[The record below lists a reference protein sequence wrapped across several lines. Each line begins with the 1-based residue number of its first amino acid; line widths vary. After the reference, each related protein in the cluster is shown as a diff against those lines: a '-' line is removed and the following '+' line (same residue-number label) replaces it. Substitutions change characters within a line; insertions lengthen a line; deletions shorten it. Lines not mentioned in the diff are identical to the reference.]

1 MRRGSPCSASAR
13 STSLEASYFKSL
25 RVAGP
30 QACVLLSLFRTT
42 DVGGGT
48 NVSEPSLRTIITD
61 IHRGPYDLRVEAVL
75 ESSLSSGRP
84 SREQVAR
91 ALGVSTRT
99 LQRRLAENGT
109 TFDGVVRQVRERLAL
124 ELLSRHD
131 LRLEDV
137 ATEIGYQDES
147 AFKRAFTTWTGITPA
162 AHRRSTITGTRVY
175 DGARPGHCDID
186 WPIPVGLAARW
197 APGESGK
204 RLFSS
209 GDIPPEFAYL
219 PEAIGSMFSEIS
231 VSELLR
237 WPRMVPALDFRT
249 MERTYYLAL
258 DLVESYTLEQLKA
271 ICRRRGC
278 NLPPSVV
285 CHIIAR
291 VADALAYAHD
301 LADATGRSLG
311 IVHGDVNPS
320 NIIISPAGSV
330 KLLDFGLA
338 RRSVPWERIPI
349 GTPTNY
355 ASPEQAAFL
364 PVDRRSDIYSLGMVF
379 CACLVPEASVNGNQE
394 SSDGSR
400 IRAPL
405 HLLSG
410 IDTSLERIV
419 MKMLAASPSDRYRD
433 CTEVAAAL
441 KPIVMRLGGGHT
453 ELRRFLTTVM
463 LETAQQSPGSVTVD
477 EPTPGVVIY
486 KMAGFLDGS
495 LVPRFEQ
502 AAAPYVQRRQR
513 VDLFFDCTTMSGNT
527 PDFRRQMTHWHNTVK
542 LDVTSHQVLAVSKRI
557 AMTVS
562 VVNMNTDGLFGSH
575 SDCDSF
581 RAAIQTAMRRRRR

>member
-1 MRRGSPCSASAR
+1 M
-13 STSLEASYFKSL
+13 
-25 RVAGP
+25 
-30 QACVLLSLFRTT
+30 
-42 DVGGGT
+42 
-48 NVSEPSLRTIITD
+48 SEPGLRTFTTEINP
-61 IHRGPYDLRVEAVL
+61 GPFDLRVEAVL
-75 ESSLSSGRP
+75 EGSLSSGRP
-84 SREQVAR
+84 TREHVAR

-131 LRLEDV
+131 LHLEDV
-137 ATEIGYQDES
+137 ATAIGYQDQS
-147 AFKRAFTTWTGITPA
+147 TFKRAFRTWTGITPA

-186 WPIPVGLAARW
+186 WPIPVRLAVRW
-197 APGESGK
+197 ATGESAK
-204 RLFSS
+204 RLFSRR
-209 GDIPPEFAYL
+209 DIHPEFAYL
-219 PEAIGSMFSEIS
+219 PEAIGSMVSETS

-258 DLVESYTLEQLKA
+258 DLVESNTLEQLNT

-278 NLPPSVV
+278 SLPPSVV
-285 CHIIAR
+285 CYIIAR

-301 LADATGRSLG
+301 LADVTGRPLG

-320 NIIISPAGSV
+320 NIVISPAGSV

-338 RRSVPWERIPI
+338 RGSVPWEQVPI
-349 GTPTNY
+349 GTPTDY
-355 ASPEQAAFL
+355 ASPEQVAFL

-379 CACLVPEASVNGNQE
+379 YTCLVPEAFVSGNQE

-400 IRAPL
+400 ICAPL
-405 HLLSG
+405 HLVSG
-410 IDTSLERIV
+410 IDRSLDRIV
-419 MKMLAASPSDRYRD
+419 MKMLAVSPSDRYRN
-433 CTEVAAAL
+433 CAEVAAEL
-441 KPIVMRLGGGHT
+441 GPIVMRLGGGHA
-453 ELRRFLTTVM
+453 ELRRFLATVM

-477 EPTPGVVIY
+477 EPAPGVVIY

-495 LVPRFEQ
+495 VVPRFEQ
-502 AAAPYVQRRQR
+502 VAAPYVQQRQM
-513 VDLFFDCTTMSGNT
+513 VDLFFDCTAMSGNT
-527 PDFRRQMTHWHNTVK
+527 PDFRRQMIHWHNTVK
-542 LDVTSHQVLAVSKRI
+542 HDVASHHALVVSKRI

-562 VVNMNTDGLFGSH
+562 VVNMNTAGLFGSH

-581 RAAIQTAMRRRRR
+581 RAAIQAAMRRRRR